1 MLNGRA
7 LAYLCEVQR
16 RGSLRGAAIHLN
28 VDVSAISRLI
38 RRQEEELSIPLLT
51 RHPDGVTLTEAGRL
65 LVEHHRAR
73 CDAETATLSRLSALQ
88 SLDSGEV
95 RVAVGE
101 GFIADLVNAPLQT
114 FMTAHAGIDIVVVMA
129 GVNEAMALV
138 RDREVDLALLYAP
151 PMDPLLRCHVE
162 RRHPLDLIVPADHP
176 LTRRQ
181 APLTLAEISDW
192 PLGLMDSP
200 FGMRQMVDQV
210 AHQERLHLRSRL
222 HTNSVTVLRNFVR
235 SGSGVTFMPELTVA
249 DDIAQGLIQVLPLAH
264 PVLNGARAQIV
275 SRQGRPLPVAA
286 EACLAHLR
294 RGMRFF
300 ADDAPRLL
308 APHRQSGVA

>member
-162 RRHPLDLIVPADHP
+162 RRHPLDLIGACRPSTDSAPGTIDPGRNQRLATGADGQP
-176 LTRRQ
+176 LWH
-181 APLTLAEISDW
+181 APD
-192 PLGLMDSP
+192 
-200 FGMRQMVDQV
+200 
-210 AHQERLHLRSRL
+210 
-222 HTNSVTVLRNFVR
+222 
-235 SGSGVTFMPELTVA
+235 
-249 DDIAQGLIQVLPLAH
+249 
-264 PVLNGARAQIV
+264 
-275 SRQGRPLPVAA
+275 GRPGRPSGAPPSAFTAA
-286 EACLAHLR
+286 YQL
-294 RGMRFF
+294 G
-300 ADDAPRLL
+300 
-308 APHRQSGVA
+308 HRPEEFRQVR